1 MVQTNF
7 NNLFNYVIGKETL
20 NRKRWK
26 ITKEIVIQS
35 SVSILSNEILYL
47 YFETVGYLNIVRIFF
62 VTK

>member
-7 NNLFNYVIGKETL
+7 NNLFNYVIAKETL
-20 NRKRWK
+20 NRKRRK

-35 SVSILSNEILYL
+35 SVSILLNEILYL
-47 YFETVGYLNIVRIFF
+47 YFETVDYLNIVRIFF

>member
-7 NNLFNYVIGKETL
+7 NNLFNYVISKETL

-35 SVSILSNEILYL
+35 SESMLLNEILYL